1 MPMALFTFL
10 ESYDFFGKTICPLIT
25 HGGSGFSNS
34 LRDIAMLCPG
44 SRLTEGLAIHGDHV
58 AACDGELEKWVH
70 KIGLK

>member
-1 MPMALFTFL
+1 MPVALFTFF

-25 HGGSGFSNS
+25 HGGGFSNS
-34 LRDIAMLCPG
+34 LRDIATFCPET
-44 SRLTEGLAIHGDHV
+44 RLTEGLAIHGDHV